1 MSTAPAGIAAAD
13 WLATPASVREL
24 LLAQQQEIQS
34 VRQENE
40 ELHAQLTTLATDLAQ
55 LRERM
60 GRSSRNSSKP
70 PSSDGPGFKP
80 PERRKGSGRKHGG
93 QPGHPGSG
101 PELLPSERVDEVVK
115 HHPDACR
122 RCGTLLEGEDSD
134 PLRHQVIEI
143 PPITPLVIEH
153 RLHRLVC
160 PCCSTSTCA
169 TLPPDVESSRYG
181 PRLSSLVGLLGSAF
195 PLSVSKTQALLDQLL
210 GIEMSRGTIVSICQR
225 LSVALEQ
232 PTAEALAAARQQP
245 VAYVDETGA
254 PTGNADGNNPT
265 GKRGWLWVMVTPV
278 VTVFLQGLSRS
289 AAAAIELL
297 GDAFAGTVVSD
308 RFSAYNHLPTQQRQL
323 RPAHLKRD
331 LTAIADRSGASAE
344 FGTQLQKLQKQ
355 LFEHWHQWKAG
366 AMDWPALQRSCQ
378 PIRLAF
384 EQTLQR
390 VVELG
395 CQRKERS
402 PWARTVR
409 TCQQLLKQKQA
420 LWTFLETPGIE
431 PTNNAAERALRQSV
445 IQRKISHGVQSSKG
459 AICRSRLLTVTV
471 TLRQQGRDVWDFLEQ
486 AWIAHHRGGVMPSLL
501 PDR

>member
-1 MSTAPAGIAAAD
+1 M
-13 WLATPASVREL
+13 
-24 LLAQQQEIQS
+24 
-34 VRQENE
+34 
-40 ELHAQLTTLATDLAQ
+40 
-55 LRERM
+55 
-60 GRSSRNSSKP
+60 
-70 PSSDGPGFKP
+70 
-80 PERRKGSGRKHGG
+80 
-93 QPGHPGSG
+93 
-101 PELLPSERVDEVVK
+101 
-115 HHPDACR
+115 
-122 RCGTLLEGEDSD
+122 
-134 PLRHQVIEI
+134 
-143 PPITPLVIEH
+143 
-153 RLHRLVC
+153 
-160 PCCSTSTCA
+160 
-169 TLPPDVESSRYG
+169 
-181 PRLSSLVGLLGSAF
+181 
-195 PLSVSKTQALLDQLL
+195 
-210 GIEMSRGTIVSICQR
+210 
-225 LSVALEQ
+225 
-232 PTAEALAAARQQP
+232 
-245 VAYVDETGA
+245 
-254 PTGNADGNNPT
+254 
-265 GKRGWLWVMVTPV
+265 TPV

-323 RPAHLKRD
+323 CWAHLKRD
-331 LTAIADRSGASAE
+331 LTAIAERSGASAE
-344 FGTQLQKLQKQ
+344 FGTQLQQLQRQ

-366 AMDWPALQRSCQ
+366 AMDWLALQRSCQ

-402 PWARTVR
+402 PWASTVR

-420 LWTFLETPGIE
+420 LWTFLETSGIE

-459 AICRSRLLTVTV
+459 ALCRSRLLTVTA